1 MVHLR
6 TNFTVCCS
14 WFEYVASKLVAVK
27 SSMLQLVADH
37 LEHKG
42 KYLDLPSEQKSA
54 LCQCTIFYYKILI
67 YFYSSLIIPF
77 TISLFLIIMTLQFI
91 LILCSCMNSAKLSFI
106 SYLLCLHP
114 PYLSFSLSLTTY
126 RNTSQDKGEYDS
138 GTEHYTNTIR
148 VQMVRL
154 RLVIRLVLNASP
166 LPIQTLRSPWHQVIE
181 NLVSLLRGQL
191 D

>member
-138 GTEHYTNTIR
+138 GTEHCTNTIR

-154 RLVIRLVLNASP
+154 RLVIRLVCHCPSP
-166 LPIQTLRSPWHQVIE
+166 LFAIPPCHVFP
-181 NLVSLLRGQL
+181 
-191 D
+191 